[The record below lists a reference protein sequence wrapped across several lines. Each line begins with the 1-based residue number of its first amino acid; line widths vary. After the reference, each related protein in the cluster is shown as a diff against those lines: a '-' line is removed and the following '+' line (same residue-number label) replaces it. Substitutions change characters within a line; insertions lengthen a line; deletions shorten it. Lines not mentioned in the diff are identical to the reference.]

1 MRGRV
6 FVRAVFGYEKQYAV
20 SNTGNIYSFERN
32 GNWRFVKLK
41 PTINHNGYERV
52 TLFNNSKRRSFF
64 VHRIVA
70 ENFLDN
76 PENKRTVNHINAIK
90 TDNSIKNLEW
100 ATHSENTQ
108 HAVDN
113 NLAHRAKG
121 SEMSKVLKEEDIL
134 NIIELRRSGMTH
146 KSIGIALGRPATTI
160 QSILNG
166 RRWSHITGIKYKID
180 KPL

>member
-1 MRGRV
+1 MNGRI
-6 FVRAVFGYEKQYAV
+6 FVRAVKGFERQYAV
-20 SNTGNIYSFERN
+20 SNSGEIFSFTRN
-32 GNWRFVKLK
+32 GNWTLRKLK
-41 PTINHNGYERV
+41 PQINHNGYEKV
-52 TLFNNSKRRSFF
+52 TLITNNKRSYYF

-70 ENFLDN
+70 DNFLDN
-76 PENKRTVNHINAIK
+76 PENKRTVNHVNAIK
-90 TDNSIKNLEW
+90 TDNLIKNLEW
-100 ATHSENTQ
+100 STHSENAQ

-121 SEMSKVLKEEDIL
+121 SEMSKVLKEDDIL
-134 NIIELRRSGMTH
+134 NIIKLRKSGMTH
-146 KSIGIALGRPATTI
+146 KSIGIAVGRPATTI